1 MCIDFVGYWPRDA
14 IHPENQYCGLGA
26 GGKMNAAES
35 GSVSGFERR
44 FGAAGETRTG
54 AAIVGDL
61 PAVVVDLN
69 GGDLEEEEEPTT
81 TTEEPTSSTETE
93 QIRNQMTDKSS
104 AVSTFA
110 VGSVTTFAV
119 ITASFN

>member
-1 MCIDFVGYWPRDA
+1 
-14 IHPENQYCGLGA
+14 
-26 GGKMNAAES
+26 MNTAES
-35 GSVSGFERR
+35 GSVNGFERR

-69 GGDLEEEEEPTT
+69 GGDLEEEEEEEEEEEPTT